1 MLDLNFFENFF
12 NKKFY
17 IWKIL
22 FTFASVKKSKMEN
35 LILNLKSV
43 AETQLDLM
51 IFYDAI

>member
-1 MLDLNFFENFF
+1 
-12 NKKFY
+12 
-17 IWKIL
+17 
-22 FTFASVKKSKMEN
+22 MEN